1 MKLQNY
7 LFVVAVLLLLTSA
20 ASAQEYAF
28 KTGQTVYVVAVRSSG
43 QPDPSTEQK
52 LKEEFEKQKS
62 FIIAD
67 SVQSADFVFLMVVEY
82 EFSEVM
88 FNNIGSGSEAIKRV
102 AAFAVSPDVYTQH
115 KANLDNLRDKA
126 IWQINENNNALRIG
140 NLPKKIVKKFH
151 KDMAPKKR

>member
-1 MKLQNY
+1 MKLQNL
-7 LFVVAVLLLLTSA
+7 LFVVVVLLLLTSA

-62 FIIAD
+62 FIIATSLQD
-67 SVQSADFVFLMVVEY
+67 ADFVFLMVVEY
-82 EFSEVM
+82 KFSEVM
-88 FNNIGSGSEAIKRV
+88 FNNIGAGSEDIKRV

-126 IWQINENNNALRIG
+126 LWQMSENNNTLRIG

-151 KDMAPKKR
+151 ENTAPKKR